1 MKCFNV
7 AIMSLNFIGALS
19 LTVPA
24 SAQDA
29 PPLSR
34 DLVKIHDKI
43 ETRHPQLSHVSAAE
57 MERLLQTRADDLLI
71 LDVRKPDEYAVSH
84 IDGALRVDPGMSP
97 EDFMAQY
104 GEKISG
110 KDVVLYCSVG
120 RRSSNLGARLQSALM
135 DRGAASVSNLEGGVF
150 GWHNQSRALVSPHG
164 QTDKVHPYN
173 RWWGRLVARKEGIAY
188 DPAASEPSSTP

>member
-1 MKCFNV
+1 MKYFTV
-7 AIMSLNFIGALS
+7 AFISLNFIAA
-19 LTVPA
+19 TAV

-34 DLVKIHDKI
+34 DLVKIHDRI

-57 MERLLQTRADDLLI
+57 MESLLQTRADNLLI
-71 LDVRKPDEYAVSH
+71 LDVRQPDEYAVSH
-84 IDGALRVDPGMSP
+84 IDGALQIDPDMSP
-97 EDFMAQY
+97 DDFMAQY
-104 GEKISG
+104 GEQVSG

-120 RRSSNLGARLQSALM
+120 RRSSNLGARLQSQLM
-135 DRGAASVSNLEGGVF
+135 ARGAVSVSNLEGGVF
-150 GWHNQSRALVSPHG
+150 GWHNQSRDLVSPSG

-188 DPAASEPSSTP
+188 EPVAREPSTTP